1 MSEYIWVKEK
11 GLTGEKELF
20 SELRDKIA
28 EDSLFLAC
36 GTNFFKAGHAIEEE
50 LREINIGKL
59 LELRVFSDN
68 QEIYY
73 SRSSIGE
80 NFQWRI
86 ASEKN
91 VPKNHY
97 IVQYQTIDINSKRT
111 KEAGNPTDRYG
122 NRILFTTVGGKY
134 VLTIAADA
142 DTSEVIC
149 YLIYD
154 KNGIAKIVDYRMKG
168 FVTEALLGKEVNNY
182 E

>member
-11 GLTGEKELF
+11 GLTGEMELLR
-20 SELRDKIA
+20 ELRDKIA
-28 EDSLFLAC
+28 EDSLYLAC
-36 GTNFFKAGHAIEEE
+36 GTNFFKAGHATEEE
-50 LREINIGKL
+50 LSDINTGKL
-59 LELRVFSDN
+59 LELRIFSDDR
-68 QEIYY
+68 EIYY
-73 SRSSIGE
+73 SRSCIGE

-86 ASEKN
+86 ASEKD
-91 VPKNHY
+91 VPKNQY
-97 IVQYQTIDINSKRT
+97 IVQYQTIDINRSRT
-111 KEAGNPTDRYG
+111 EAAGNPTDRYG
-122 NRILFTTVGGKY
+122 NRVLFTTVGGKY
-134 VLTIAADA
+134 VLPISADA

>member
-1 MSEYIWVKEK
+1 MSEHMWVKEK
-11 GLTGEKELF
+11 GLTGEMELF
-20 SELRDKIA
+20 RELRDKIA

-50 LREINIGKL
+50 LREINTGKL
-59 LELRVFSDN
+59 LELRVFSNN

-80 NFQWRI
+80 DFQWRV
-86 ASEKN
+86 ASEKG

-97 IVQYQTIDINSKRT
+97 IAQYQTIDINRRRT
-111 KEAGNPTDRYG
+111 EAAGNPTDGYG

-134 VLTIAADA
+134 VLPISADS
-142 DTSEVIC
+142 DTSEIIC